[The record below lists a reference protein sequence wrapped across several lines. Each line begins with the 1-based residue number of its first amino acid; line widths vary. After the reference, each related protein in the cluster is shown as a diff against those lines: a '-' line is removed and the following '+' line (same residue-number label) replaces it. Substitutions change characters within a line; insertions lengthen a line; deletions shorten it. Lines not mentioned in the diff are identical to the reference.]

1 LPHNLTIAV
10 LPGLAYSAQSAEQAR
25 NAGKEVILHQPMQA
39 VNLSTNPGPKSIQP
53 DMSSSQIRALLTE
66 NIREVGP
73 VAGMNNHEGSL
84 ITADINA
91 MNTIISFCKEMS
103 LYFLDS
109 RTNSE
114 TKASLAALELNTKV
128 WERNIFLD
136 NTQNR
141 DDIIEMYNK
150 GLKFADKN
158 GMVIM
163 IGHIWSGNNLASI
176 LNELYDSSI
185 SKGYEFRTI
194 NSLVKT
200 GQ

>member
-1 LPHNLTIAV
+1 MQAINLTID
-10 LPGLAYSAQSAEQAR
+10 
-25 NAGKEVILHQPMQA
+25 
-39 VNLSTNPGPKSIQP
+39 PGPKSIQP
-53 DMSSSQIRALLTE
+53 DMSSAQIRALLTE

-73 VAGMNNHEGSL
+73 VVGMNNHEGSL
-84 ITADINA
+84 ITADITA

-103 LYFLDS
+103 IYFLDS

-114 TKASLAALELNTKV
+114 TKASLAALEFNTRV

-141 DDIIEMYNK
+141 QDIIEMYNK

-163 IGHIWSGNNLASI
+163 IGHVWSGNNLASI
-176 LNELYDSSI
+176 LDELFDSSI
-185 SKGYEFRTI
+185 SNGYEFTTI
-194 NSLVKT
+194 SRVKNT
-200 GQ
+200 VQ

>member
-1 LPHNLTIAV
+1 LPHDLTIAV
-10 LPGLAYSAQSAEQAR
+10 LPGLAYSAQSAEKAR

-91 MNTIISFCKEMS
+91 MNTILSFCKEKS

-141 DDIIEMYNK
+141 QDIIEMYNK

-176 LNELYDSSI
+176 LDELYDSSI